1 MWGDA
6 HMTEEYRAY
15 LAHKK
20 ESPPAWADDILVHYG
35 IKGQKWGVRNYQY
48 AEGGYTPAG
57 AERYWGGTGQGR
69 RQAANSYASAQQR
82 RLRMGTMSG
91 QRSTGAP
98 SRAKSGTHPSGS
110 QPNAR
115 AAISLEEQARR
126 RARTRKI
133 IGVAA
138 GVTLAAALGY
148 ATYKGSTKLRD
159 NMREDIRR
167 SMDSD
172 FSNLHTMNS
181 KYWDTSDRKKYTELT
196 KQHADF
202 MANDVTRRDAA
213 AAKLYEK
220 TGVRLNLPQS
230 RKRVMASRQEQN
242 RYANFIRD
250 AESRGSL
257 NRQISQARKELRST
271 QEKARRYESQ
281 RNHIQEERYGE
292 MYRQQWEKTIEGRK
306 QMLDDLL
313 EKRRSGNWQRT
324 GVRHIA

>member
-1 MWGDA
+1 
-6 HMTEEYRAY
+6 MTEEYRAY

-69 RQAANSYASAQQR
+69 RPAANSYASAQRQ
-82 RLRMGTMSG
+82 RLRMSAKNSPRATGAQSNASSQPSNTSATMS
-91 QRSTGAP
+91 P
-98 SRAKSGTHPSGS
+98 
-110 QPNAR
+110 
-115 AAISLEEQARR
+115 EEQARR

-133 IGVAA
+133 IGIAA

-167 SMDSD
+167 NMDSD

-181 KYWDTSDRKKYTELT
+181 KYWDASDRKKYTELT

-271 QEKARRYESQ
+271 QEKARRYEAQ

-313 EKRRSGNWQRT
+313 AKRRAGNWQKT
-324 GVRHIA
+324 GVHHIAS

>member
-1 MWGDA
+1 MIFP
-6 HMTEEYRAY
+6 MTEEYRAY

-20 ESPPAWADDILVHYG
+20 ESPPAWADDILAHYG

-69 RQAANSYASAQQR
+69 RPAANSYASAQQR

-91 QRSTGAP
+91 PRSTGTP
-98 SRAKSGTHPSGS
+98 SRAKSGSRPSGP

-115 AAISLEEQARR
+115 AAISPEEQARR

-167 SMDSD
+167 NMDSD

-181 KYWDTSDRKKYTELT
+181 KYWDASDRKKYTELT

-257 NRQISQARKELRST
+257 NRQISQARKELKST
-271 QEKARRYESQ
+271 QEKARRYEAQ

-313 EKRRSGNWQRT
+313 AKRRSGNWQRT